1 MPKGCRVSGIYSE
14 GGKFRVVVFWPDRRS
29 IWCHTREEAD
39 AVAARL
45 ELMLRD
51 QSTRT
56 IEDTLNEYL
65 DARRRSGQRETSLRT
80 LDYKLRKFFPEGS
93 LLGSITPE
101 VASSLYAAEIERIGR
116 YGRPVAVASHRS
128 VLKCCKA
135 FFRWVVEERKYL
147 KQNPFE
153 RVKPVGRENTGKPQL
168 RLDEARRLY
177 AWLFQRAERPDG
189 EGAIAVLTQLVL
201 GLRSSEVL
209 NRRVRDVD
217 DSGRLFCVESGKT
230 KNARRWLE
238 IQSEPLQRL
247 LTKQI
252 GSRSS
257 EDWLF
262 GAGREKP
269 YSYTTLWKWLRSY
282 CEQAGVPSVCP
293 HSLRGLHSTLAME
306 KGATSGLV
314 ASALGHG
321 NFAITER
328 HYLQPGTMD
337 SMKLRKVSAA
347 LETPGPPS
355 ASESA
360 ERAKSAPDLDK
371 VTEVLRGLSPDQL
384 SQILRS
390 IGIAR

>member
-1 MPKGCRVSGIYSE
+1 MMPKGCRVSGIYSE

-29 IWCHTREEAD
+29 VWCQTREEAE

-45 ELMLRD
+45 ELMMRD

-56 IEDTLNEYL
+56 IVDTLDEYL
-65 DARRRSGQRETSLRT
+65 EARRQAGQRETSLRT
-80 LDYKLRKFFPEGS
+80 LDYKLRRFFPEGS
-93 LLGSITPE
+93 LLNSITPA
-101 VASSLYAAEIERIGR
+101 VASELYQAEIGRIGR

-147 KQNPFE
+147 KQSPFE
-153 RVKPVGRENTGKPQL
+153 RVKPVGRENSGKPQL

-177 AWLFQRAERPDG
+177 AWLFQRAEQEGG

-209 NRRVRDVD
+209 NRRVRDID

-247 LTKQI
+247 LARQTAGRKP
-252 GSRSS
+252 

-262 GAGREKP
+262 GAGRDNP
-269 YSYTTLWKWLRSY
+269 YSYTTLWKWLHSY
-282 CEQAGVPSVCP
+282 CEQAGVPQVCP

-321 NFAITER
+321 SFAITEK

-337 SMKLRKVSAA
+337 GVKLRKVTAA
-347 LETPGPPS
+347 LEPAAPL
-355 ASESA
+355 ESA
-360 ERAKSAPDLDK
+360 ERGKPGPDLAQ
-371 VTEVLRGLSPDQL
+371 VTALLQGLSPDQL